1 MKIIIYILLI
11 TNLLYAKDISSV
23 EIIENN
29 NFNFNTI
36 KSVEGFQKTNSFI
49 KFNSSKDY
57 WLKITF
63 IDKIDFSKKDY
74 ILTINSKLSINPV
87 IFENNEFFIENSAIE
102 IKNKDIIYSKISAP
116 IGEINL
122 KISIKEKNNYLE
134 DLMKR
139 KELYSISYGIIFAAF
154 FYYFAFFI
162 FNKEKSFI
170 YYSLTQFFILFM
182 IYFSDKQY
190 CLSYGFY
197 DFIVFGFLIS
207 SNLFTKEFL
216 NTKKYTPFLDKVL
229 TVLFFV
235 AFLRLIISFPD
246 SLFLL
251 IYIICAV
258 TIYIKTNAKPIIFYI
273 IGWTIIILTYIFV
286 EFLTDFIK
294 QDIDPIFIIDFI
306 HIIAPLESLI
316 FAFALS
322 YKMKINE
329 NEKEEKQRLLIHQS
343 RLSSLGEMI
352 SNITHQWRQ
361 SLTHLGYIFININA
375 AFKHNKLD
383 KTYLENK
390 ICEANNQLQYM
401 SETLEDFKNFY
412 SPKKEKKDF
421 SALKYIQKALTIF
434 SSSLQVNNINI
445 KIIGDDFYIYGYEN
459 EFSQVILNLLTNA
472 KDIFIEKK
480 IKNPEIKIVL
490 EERIILISDNAGGID
505 KKIEEK
511 IFEPYFST
519 KPDGSG
525 IGLYMSKT
533 IIEKSFQGKLYFKNS
548 GKDSLFFIDLR

>member
-1 MKIIIYILLI
+1 MKIIIYISLI
-11 TNLLYAKDISSV
+11 INLLYAKDISSI

-36 KSVEGFQKTNSFI
+36 KSAEGFQKTTDFI

-63 IDKIDFSKKDY
+63 NNKGNENKDY
-74 ILTINSKLSINPV
+74 ILIIDSKLSINP
-87 IFENNEFFIENSAIE
+87 ILFDKNEFFIENNSIE
-102 IKNKDIIYSKISAP
+102 IKNRDIIFAKIFTP
-116 IGEINL
+116 IAEINL
-122 KISIKEKNNYLE
+122 KISTKEKSDYLN
-134 DLMKR
+134 DLMKK
-139 KELYSISYGIIFAAF
+139 KELYNISYGIIFTAF
-154 FYYFAFFI
+154 LYYFAFFI

-170 YYSLTQFFILFM
+170 YYSLTQFFILFL

-190 CLSYGFY
+190 CLTDDFY

-235 AFLRLIISFPD
+235 AFLRLIISFPN

-258 TIYIKTNAKPIIFYI
+258 AIYIKTNAKPIIFYI

-286 EFLTDFIK
+286 EFLTDFIN
-294 QDIDPIFIIDFI
+294 QDIEPIFIIDLI
-306 HIIAPLESLI
+306 HLFAPLESLI

-329 NEKEEKQRLLIHQS
+329 DEKEEKQRLLIHQS
-343 RLSSLGEMI
+343 RLSSMGEMI
-352 SNITHQWRQ
+352 NNITHQWRQ

-445 KIIGDDFYIYGYEN
+445 KIIGDDFYICGYEN

>member
-36 KSVEGFQKTNSFI
+36 KSAEGFQKTTDFI

-63 IDKIDFSKKDY
+63 NNKGNENKDY
-74 ILTINSKLSINPV
+74 ILIIDSKLSINP
-87 IFENNEFFIENSAIE
+87 ILFDKNEFFIENNAIE
-102 IKNKDIIYSKISAP
+102 IKNRDIIFAKIFTP
-116 IGEINL
+116 IEEINL
-122 KISIKEKNNYLE
+122 KISTKEKNNYLI

-139 KELYSISYGIIFAAF
+139 KELYNISYGIIFTAF
-154 FYYFAFFI
+154 LYYFAFFI

-251 IYIICAV
+251 IYIICAAS
-258 TIYIKTNAKPIIFYI
+258 IYIKTKAKPIIFYI

-286 EFLTDFIK
+286 EFLTDFIN
-294 QDIDPIFIIDFI
+294 QDIDPIFIIDLI
-306 HIIAPLESLI
+306 HLFAPLESLI

-329 NEKEEKQRLLIHQS
+329 DEKEEKQKLLIHQS

-361 SLTHLGYIFININA
+361 SLTHLGYIFINING

-383 KTYLENK
+383 KIYLEDK
-390 ICEANNQLQYM
+390 ITEANNQLQYM

-412 SPKKEKKDF
+412 FPKKEKNNF
-421 SALKYIQKALTIF
+421 SALTYIQKAINIF
-434 SSSLQVNNINI
+434 SSSLQVNNIDT
-445 KIIGDDFYIYGYEN
+445 KISGDDFYIYGHEN
-459 EFSQVILNLLTNA
+459 EFSQVVLNLLVNA
-472 KDIFIEKK
+472 KDVFIERN
-480 IKNPEIKIVL
+480 IKNPEIQIIL
-490 EERIILISDNAGGID
+490 EKDLILISDNAGGID
-505 KKIEEK
+505 KKIQEK

-519 KPDGSG
+519 KSNGSG
-525 IGLYMSKT
+525 IGLYMSKI
-533 IIEKSFQGKLYFKNS
+533 IIEKGFNGKLYFKNS
-548 GKDSLFFIDLR
+548 GIYSIFFIDLK

>member
-1 MKIIIYILLI
+1 MKIIIYIFLI
-11 TNLLYAKDISSV
+11 INLLYAKDISSI

-36 KSVEGFQKTNSFI
+36 ALVENFQKTTDFI
-49 KFNSSKDY
+49 KLNSSKDY

-63 IDKIDFSKKDY
+63 NNKGNENKDY
-74 ILTINSKLSINPV
+74 ILIIDSKLSINPV
-87 IFENNEFFIENSAIE
+87 LFDKNEFFIENNAIE
-102 IKNKDIIYSKISAP
+102 IKNKDVIFAKIFTP
-116 IGEINL
+116 IAEINL
-122 KISIKEKNNYLE
+122 KISTKEKSDYLN
-134 DLMKR
+134 DLMKK
-139 KELYSISYGIIFAAF
+139 KELYNTSYGIIFTAF
-154 FYYFAFFI
+154 LYYFAFFI

-170 YYSLTQFFILFM
+170 YYSLTQFFILFL

-190 CLSYGFY
+190 CLSDDFY

-235 AFLRLIISFPD
+235 AFLRLIISFPN

-258 TIYIKTNAKPIIFYI
+258 AIYIKTNAKPIIFYI

-286 EFLTDFIK
+286 EFLTDFIN
-294 QDIDPIFIIDFI
+294 QDIEPIFIIDLI
-306 HIIAPLESLI
+306 HLFAPLESLI

-329 NEKEEKQRLLIHQS
+329 DEKEEKQRLLIHQS
-343 RLSSLGEMI
+343 RLSSMGEMI
-352 SNITHQWRQ
+352 NNITHQWRQ

-401 SETLEDFKNFY
+401 SETLDDFKNFY

-445 KIIGDDFYIYGYEN
+445 KIIGNDFCIYGYEN

>member
-1 MKIIIYILLI
+1 MKIIIYIFLI
-11 TNLLYAKDISSV
+11 INLLYAKDISSI

-36 KSVEGFQKTNSFI
+36 KSAEGFQKTTDFI

-63 IDKIDFSKKDY
+63 IDKIDFPKKDY

-102 IKNKDIIYSKISAP
+102 IKNKDVIYSKISAS

-154 FYYFAFFI
+154 FYYFAFYI

-170 YYSLTQFFILFM
+170 YYSLTQLFILLI
-182 IYFSDKQY
+182 IY
-190 CLSYGFY
+190 LSYRECRLTY
-197 DFIVFGFLIS
+197 NIYNFIILGFLIS
-207 SNLFTKEFL
+207 SNFFTKEFL

-229 TVLFFV
+229 TILLYVS
-235 AFLRLIISFPD
+235 FLKIIISFPE

-258 TIYIKTNAKPIIFYI
+258 IIFIKTKAKPIIFYI
-273 IGWTIIILTYIFV
+273 IGWSIFIFTYIFI
-286 EFLTDFIK
+286 EFLTNFIK

-322 YKMKINE
+322 YKIKFNE
-329 NEKEEKQRLLIHQS
+329 EEKEEKHRLLIHQS
-343 RLSSLGEMI
+343 RLSSMGEMI
-352 SNITHQWRQ
+352 NNITHQWRQ

-383 KTYLENK
+383 KIYLENK

-445 KIIGDDFYIYGYEN
+445 KIIGDDFYICGYEN